1 MSSRLA
7 LSLIVPA
14 YNEVES
20 VAPLYDAIID
30 ALEPLALS
38 FEIIFVDDG
47 STDGTF
53 ERCAALA
60 ARDERVKVLKLRK
73 NCGQTAGMF
82 AGIDHASGDVLIT
95 MDADLQNDPADIP
108 VLLEKIDQG
117 YDLVVGWRRDRQDK
131 LFSKKLPSVIA
142 NWLIGKV
149 TGIAIR
155 DNGCTLKAYR
165 ADLIKRV
172 TLYAEM
178 HRFIPAMTSIRGARI
193 AEVEVR
199 HHPRR
204 FGRSKYGLS
213 RIYKVVV
220 DLMAVRTLLVFA
232 KRPLFCFAGA
242 ASIAALVS
250 VLCLV
255 AALVD
260 AIGRSEAPTI
270 VFMGMSILAGSLA
283 VFLALLGMIG
293 YLVYRLASETSAV
306 RPMVGRVPGLVAR
319 ERAAGRE
326 RS

>member
-1 MSSRLA
+1 LARSRSLT

-20 VAPLYDAIID
+20 VTPLYDAIID

-60 ARDERVKVLKLRK
+60 SRDGRVKVLKFRK
-73 NCGQTAGMF
+73 NYGQTAGML
-82 AGIDHASGDVLIT
+82 AGIDHASGDILIT

-131 LFSKKLPSVIA
+131 LVSKKLPSVVA
-142 NWLIGKV
+142 NWLIRKV
-149 TGIAIR
+149 TGVPIK
-155 DNGCTLKAYR
+155 DTGCTLKAYR
-165 ADLIKRV
+165 ADLIKGV
-172 TLYAEM
+172 LLHGEM
-178 HRFIPAMTSIRGARI
+178 HRFIPAMTSITGTRI

-204 FGRSKYGLS
+204 FGHSKYGLS

-232 KRPLFCFAGA
+232 KRPLFCFAEA
-242 ASIAALVS
+242 TSIAALVAVS
-250 VLCLV
+250 CLV
-255 AALVD
+255 IALVD
-260 AIGRSEAPTI
+260 AIDSSASPKI
-270 VFMGMSILAGSLA
+270 VYMGLSILAGSLA

-293 YLVYRLASETSAV
+293 YLVLQLAGETSAV
-306 RPMVGRVPGLVAR
+306 GPMVGRPPRVAR
-319 ERAAGRE
+319 GRRR
-326 RS
+326 RSV